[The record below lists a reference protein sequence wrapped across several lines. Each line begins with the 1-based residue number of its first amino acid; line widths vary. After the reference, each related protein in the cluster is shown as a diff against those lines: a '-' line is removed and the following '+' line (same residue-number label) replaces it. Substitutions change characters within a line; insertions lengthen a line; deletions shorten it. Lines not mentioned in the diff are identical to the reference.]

1 MLGEH
6 LKIQSR
12 VNSDYTD
19 EQLLLIKEMGIKY
32 VYVIF
37 SDEDSNYESVM
48 RFMDRLDKFGL
59 TCTDAGNVGIYK
71 SPAIH
76 LGLPG
81 RDEAIERFND
91 FNRVLAKAG
100 IHIGYMTWE
109 PNKVLTS
116 KWAVGEY
123 TRGAVARIVD
133 IDDLAKRPYTHGRL
147 YTKEEMWD
155 NFKYFL
161 DRVLPVCEDIDMKL
175 ALHPNDPPVDC
186 LCGISNLITSSA
198 DYKHAFE
205 LAGNSPYLGMK
216 MCIGCWLEGGENFG
230 NVLEDIKYF
239 VENKKVLCFH
249 FRNVSSP
256 MPQFEETLLEDGYMN
271 MYEIMKAF
279 VKADYDGVL
288 HADHVPLWGTGVGTG
303 GSTTAWT
310 YSMGYIKAL
319 WKCAMEEVN
328 R

>member
-216 MCIGCWLEGGENFG
+216 I
-230 NVLEDIKYF
+230 
-239 VENKKVLCFH
+239 
-249 FRNVSSP
+249 RR
-256 MPQFEETLLEDGYMN
+256 
-271 MYEIMKAF
+271 
-279 VKADYDGVL
+279 
-288 HADHVPLWGTGVGTG
+288 VPRRT
-303 GSTTAWT
+303 
-310 YSMGYIKAL
+310 
-319 WKCAMEEVN
+319 
-328 R
+328 RQ

>member
-147 YTKEEMWD
+147 YTKLWV
-155 NFKYFL
+155 F
-161 DRVLPVCEDIDMKL
+161 
-175 ALHPNDPPVDC
+175 
-186 LCGISNLITSSA
+186 
-198 DYKHAFE
+198 
-205 LAGNSPYLGMK
+205 
-216 MCIGCWLEGGENFG
+216 CIRY
-230 NVLEDIKYF
+230 IQR
-239 VENKKVLCFH
+239 
-249 FRNVSSP
+249 RNV
-256 MPQFEETLLEDGYMN
+256 G
-271 MYEIMKAF
+271 
-279 VKADYDGVL
+279 
-288 HADHVPLWGTGVGTG
+288 
-303 GSTTAWT
+303 
-310 YSMGYIKAL
+310 
-319 WKCAMEEVN
+319 
-328 R
+328 